1 MVFWLLAGGQMAVL
15 AADAG
20 TTDSQSVVL
29 AEKGIAKAVIVTDQV
44 YADRQSPDAKL
55 HWRQILAANDLK
67 HYLDKITGAEF
78 RIVEAG
84 TEKPEDTC
92 IYINN
97 AAAAKLGLDP
107 ATLAGEEWFMRLKDG
122 DLCLAGGKRDGFL
135 WAVYQFLEN
144 DLGVRWW
151 SPEEEFVPSA
161 ATLSLSAGL
170 DRQGKP
176 AFDGRVNW
184 FTSLPEDSYQ
194 LKGWY
199 MIRNRM
205 EYSAM
210 VMPDGSAVR
219 HAGRGAQMAQLDRW
233 PWAQPD
239 VDIESRGRHDPG
251 RSRRQGTRASRV
263 VCRDP
268 RPASGSRHC
277 QCLQHHGL
285 LFGRA

>member
-1 MVFWLLAGGQMAVL
+1 
-15 AADAG
+15 
-20 TTDSQSVVL
+20 
-29 AEKGIAKAVIVTDQV
+29 
-44 YADRQSPDAKL
+44 
-55 HWRQILAANDLK
+55 
-67 HYLDKITGAEF
+67 
-78 RIVEAG
+78 
-84 TEKPEDTC
+84 
-92 IYINN
+92 
-97 AAAAKLGLDP
+97 
-107 ATLAGEEWFMRLKDG
+107 MRLKDG
-122 DLCLAGGKRDGFL
+122 NLCLAGGKRDGFL

-161 ATLSLSAGL
+161 ATLSLSADL
-170 DRQGKP
+170 NRQGKP

-210 VMPDGSAVR
+210 VMPDGSAVGVPGGGLKWQSLIDGPGHNLMWILNR
-219 HAGRGAQMAQLDRW
+219 EDDMTQGDLGAKVL
-233 PWAQPD
+233 
-239 VDIESRGRHDPG
+239 
-251 RSRRQGTRASRV
+251 RASRV

-268 RPASGSRHC
+268 RPAPGSRHR
-277 QCLQHHGL
+277 QSLQHHGL

>member
-1 MVFWLLAGGQMAVL
+1 VKTNGILIAFAALGLLAACQ
-15 AADAG
+15 AAPSAAAA
-20 TTDSQSVVL
+20 TDGIVL
-29 AEKGIAKAVIVTDQV
+29 AENGQARAAIVTDKV
-44 YADRQSPDAKL
+44 NAAPQSPEAKL

-67 HYLDKITGAEF
+67 HYLDKITGADF

-92 IYINN
+92 IYINH

-107 ATLAGEEWFMRLKDG
+107 AALAGEEWFVRLKDG

-161 ATLSLSAGL
+161 ATLSLSADL
-170 DRQGKP
+170 NRQGKP

-184 FTSLPEDSYQ
+184 FASSPEDSYQ

-210 VMPDGSAVR
+210 VMPDGSAVGVR
-219 HAGRGAQMAQLDRW
+219 
-233 PWAQPD
+233 
-239 VDIESRGRHDPG
+239 
-251 RSRRQGTRASRV
+251 
-263 VCRDP
+263 
-268 RPASGSRHC
+268 
-277 QCLQHHGL
+277 
-285 LFGRA
+285 